1 MGLWPWSWRWG
12 RCSGRCKWGVVL
24 VLVLVLVLGGCRVVM
39 WTVRWYGEE
48 EAVGRVLGAGW

>member
-1 MGLWPWSWRWG
+1 
-12 RCSGRCKWGVVL
+12 
-24 VLVLVLVLGGCRVVM
+24 VLVLGGCRVVM